1 MRPTLLR
8 LVSLLVLGTVQA
20 AALAE
25 GAAGTGDEVPTLE
38 HCLLCHGGTAQGNA
52 AVGGPRLAGMPTW
65 YLKAQLQKFRT
76 GARGSHAADIEGVAM
91 RAVALS
97 MRDPAAEDAVLAQVA
112 AMTAPP
118 ASNTIAGEPVRGRDH
133 YASCAACHGP
143 DGAGNHALGAPALAP
158 LNDWYLQLQ
167 LRHFRDGVRGA
178 AANDGTGA
186 QMRAAMAA
194 LPDDGAIADVVA
206 YIRTLGASPRQL
218 HPQASSERDR

>member
-20 AALAE
+20 AARAE
-25 GAAGTGDEVPTLE
+25 GAAGTSDEVPTLE

-97 MRDPAAEDAVLAQVA
+97 MRDPAAEEAVLAQVA
-112 AMTAPP
+112 AMAAPA
-118 ASNTIAGEPVRGRDH
+118 ASNTIAGEPARGR
-133 YASCAACHGP
+133 A
-143 DGAGNHALGAPALAP
+143 
-158 LNDWYLQLQ
+158 
-167 LRHFRDGVRGA
+167 
-178 AANDGTGA
+178 
-186 QMRAAMAA
+186 
-194 LPDDGAIADVVA
+194 GAITMRPAPPA
-206 YIRTLGASPRQL
+206 TGWTARAITHSGRLRSR
-218 HPQASSERDR
+218 R